1 MDYFK
6 QRRAYR
12 QFKIYEAD
20 VSTGQN
26 NLYRELLDYA
36 NDEGKLDNEFPVK
49 NSALLSLTGLS
60 ESGLKKARNEL
71 VQLGLINYTK
81 GRKNSKAPQYKIV
94 NLYQKTKFM
103 VPSWDTRNKNSVP
116 ARVDEGSQK
125 GTLVGTQTV
134 AHKELTST
142 DLDLTGTDKHDDDA
156 GVPNPLELWQDL
168 WGFPNAIAQ
177 QDLTDWRKRL
187 GDELVCFAITEAGKY
202 DVKAKGA
209 DRYLDRVF
217 DGYTKLKIDTVKK
230 AKQASVDHQERM
242 KAQFSKPKWRQN
254 TPVKKETLPD
264 WAKNEPAE
272 SDQVDPAAQA
282 DLKKRLAALRSGGG
296 QS

>member
-1 MDYFK
+1 MSDGGWIK
-6 QRRAYR
+6 
-12 QFKIYEAD
+12 
-20 VSTGQN
+20 
-26 NLYRELLDYA
+26 LYRKIRKSFVWTNSDQLKLWLLVLMKA
-36 NDEGKLDNEFPVK
+36 NHEPNKFLFNGKEVAVDSGQMVTGRDTLTFEFNEGVRRGQRISATTLWRWINDFKNAQMLDIK
-49 NSALLSLTGLS
+49 SS
-60 ESGLKKARNEL
+60 
-71 VQLGLINYTK
+71 
-81 GRKNSKAPQYKIV
+81 PQYSVITV
-94 NLYQKTKFM
+94 SNWTTYQQSEQQVDNTWTSSGHQ
-103 VPSWDTRNKNSVP
+103 VDTNKNEKKEKNDKNV
-116 ARVDEGSQK
+116 V
-125 GTLVGTQTV
+125 VGD
-134 AHKELTST
+134 SN
-142 DLDLTGTDKHDDDA
+142 
-156 GVPNPLELWQDL
+156 NPVNIWTDL